1 MSNMVSHIWYKFVP
15 QTVDHMRYTVYGYC
29 INLPTLTL
37 RGRVIPVL
45 RTNFKTGSQT
55 ECAVCKRRGFANG
68 DLHIRRNLQFRV
80 ERSPWLLEQNQE
92 ST

>member
-1 MSNMVSHIWYKFVP
+1 MYGIKIYHKWLAIYGMSNMVSHIWYKFIP

-68 DLHIRRNLQFRV
+68 DLHIL
-80 ERSPWLLEQNQE
+80 
-92 ST
+92 